1 MIFGRSAAV
10 LLAAVIWGSVGPAQ
24 ELSGS
29 AADPGALGALRLLI
43 GGLVLAAPLIGRS
56 GWGSLF
62 RRDVLAWVAAAAVS
76 TAIFQATFLYAVS
89 RAGAALGTTVALGCA
104 PFATGV
110 FSWWWLRQRP
120 DWRWLAG
127 TVAAVAG
134 CALVLAPANG
144 SRVDPVGVA
153 FAVVSGCCYGAYTV
167 AAKIFLD
174 SETPALV
181 TVACTLL
188 LGGALLTP
196 LIVVHPAH
204 LLDPA
209 TLALSGWI
217 GIVGTAIAYALFAWG
232 LTGTT
237 ATTAGTLSL
246 AEPLAAVALGALVLH
261 ERFAVNATL
270 GSVVLLSGLALVAV
284 PSRRNGSRTIEPA
297 LPGRPAGRHP
307 ERIPGAGAPVA

>member
-24 ELSGS
+24 QLSGS

-43 GGLVLAAPLIGRS
+43 GGFVVAAPLIGRS
-56 GWGSLF
+56 GWGTLF
-62 RRDVLAWVAAAAVS
+62 RRAAFPWVVAAAVS
-76 TAIFQATFLYAVS
+76 TAIYQTTFLYAVS

-104 PFATGV
+104 PFATGA

-120 DWRWLAG
+120 DWRWLTG
-127 TVAAVAG
+127 TAAAVAG
-134 CALVLAPANG
+134 CALVLAPASG
-144 SRVDPVGVA
+144 SRVDPVGVV
-153 FAVVSGCCYGAYTV
+153 FAIVSGCCYGAYTV

-188 LGGALLTP
+188 LGGVLLTP
-196 LIVVHPAH
+196 LIAVHPTH

-209 TLALSGWI
+209 TLALAGWI
-217 GIVGTAIAYALFAWG
+217 GIVGTAAAYALFAWG
-232 LTGTT
+232 LAGTT

-261 ERFAVNATL
+261 EHFTVNATL
-270 GSVVLLSGLALVAV
+270 GSLVLLSGLAVVAV
-284 PSRRNGSRTIEPA
+284 PARRGS
-297 LPGRPAGRHP
+297 LPGPLPRPGPAR
-307 ERIPGAGAPVA
+307 PVGDSA